1 MLELLL
7 FALFA
12 SRVYQLCGHL
22 HYFCNVPIKPGFQK
36 TRAGHIVMTL
46 YDGLTF
52 VADALLIS
60 AHLLFISLA
69 VGHLAVA
76 VLQTLA
82 WDVYCRR
89 FFDVL
94 LARSFYSDGVF
105 ALRRA
110 GLLVYDLVGQGL
122 SFSLLAA
129 QLSTR
134 LLLPALLLGVASYL
148 LFTVDLAT
156 WRATRRG

>member
-1 MLELLL
+1 MLEVLL

-22 HYFCNVPIKPGFQK
+22 HYLCNVPIKPGFQK
-36 TRAGHIVMTL
+36 TRAGHIVLTI

-52 VADALLIS
+52 TADALLIS
-60 AHLLFISLA
+60 AHLLFVSLA

-82 WDVYCRR
+82 WDEYCRR

-94 LARSFYSDGVF
+94 LARSFYSDGLF
-105 ALRRA
+105 SLRRV
-110 GLLVYDLVGQGL
+110 GLLVYDLAGQAL
-122 SFSLLAA
+122 SFALLAA
-129 QLSTR
+129 RLSAR
-134 LLLPALLLGVASYL
+134 SLLPALALGVVSYL
-148 LFTVDLAT
+148 LFTVDLAAL
-156 WRATRRG
+156 RAARRG